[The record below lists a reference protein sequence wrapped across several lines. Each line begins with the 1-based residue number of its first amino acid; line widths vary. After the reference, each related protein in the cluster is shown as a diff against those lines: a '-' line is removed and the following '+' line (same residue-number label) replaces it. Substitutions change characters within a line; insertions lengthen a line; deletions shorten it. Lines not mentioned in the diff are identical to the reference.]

1 MIDSDDSSATVSF
14 SHDGLDFAEDLS
26 LTKQYLE
33 SDRLTAWTKGFAGS
47 TSAFNY
53 LETRYGEFGNWES
66 SHGGT
71 ALGVDYALSDT
82 FRIGAFG
89 NWGNVSMNHI
99 NRGGGDWNCNG
110 WGGWSHGHLRARQL
124 LCPATEPLL
133 YGTHRR
139 YYSVGPIKAAR
150 PHQESTS

>member
-1 MIDSDDSSATVSF
+1 MILLQPFPSPVMGSTSQ
-14 SHDGLDFAEDLS
+14 EIS

-33 SDRLTAWTKGFAGS
+33 SDRLTAWIKGFAGS

-53 LETRYGEFGNWES
+53 LETGYGEFGNWES

-99 NRGGGDWNCNG
+99 NRGGGD
-110 WGGWSHGHLRARQL
+110 
-124 LCPATEPLL
+124 
-133 YGTHRR
+133 
-139 YYSVGPIKAAR
+139 
-150 PHQESTS
+150 